1 MVSVTYEAEPSFA
14 VVDQEILFQLPAGYR
29 VRVNRPF
36 GMGLDG
42 RFLVLRA
49 SASDQ
54 LVVVSNWFEELKRL
68 VPN

>member
-1 MVSVTYEAEPSFA
+1 
-14 VVDQEILFQLPAGYR
+14 
-29 VRVNRPF
+29 
-36 GMGLDG
+36 MGLDG

-49 SASDQ
+49 SASDR